1 MMGVRI
7 IVLLLQ
13 KSILT
18 EMRELHLSKEKTMGE
33 WVLVAIVLLI
43 ISLNQGGGRGGGIQ
57 ILERSPS
64 KSVEYIHFLDS
75 DDWLELDCIEKCVDI
90 TLSFQAQIVW
100 HGCKHFY
107 EATQEIKESDFPKQL
122 GLEENQ
128 VYSGLEIFSKLPFP
142 SFSWVAMGIIKS
154 DLVYQTRFE
163 EGIESED
170 AIFGMQTFAL
180 AQKICLIFDNFYNY
194 RIRPNSASQHTL
206 KNKNAQGISFPPH
219 QRDIVEAFGDI
230 FTIRHY
236 RFAYSCAIISLRMD
250 EFIQKESLSSEVK
263 EILKSMIE
271 ERVIYA
277 FGGLSF
283 ERDPKNIREICS
295 KLLDYTSRVRWSSK
309 LAYYFPRV
317 FRILKKLKTMI
328 IKIIREQERATPPPP
343 PHLF

>member
-1 MMGVRI
+1 M
-7 IVLLLQ
+7 
-13 KSILT
+13 
-18 EMRELHLSKEKTMGE
+18 
-33 WVLVAIVLLI
+33 
-43 ISLNQGGGRGGGIQ
+43 
-57 ILERSPS
+57 
-64 KSVEYIHFLDS
+64 
-75 DDWLELDCIEKCVDI
+75 
-90 TLSFQAQIVW
+90 
-100 HGCKHFY
+100 
-107 EATQEIKESDFPKQL
+107 
-122 GLEENQ
+122 EENQ
-128 VYSGLEIFSKLPFP
+128 VYSGLEIFSKLSSP
-142 SFSWVAMGIIKS
+142 SFSWVWQGLIAVWLAQEI
-154 DLVYQTRFE
+154 RFE

-170 AIFGMQTFAL
+170 AIFGMQAFAL
-180 AQKICLIFDNFYNY
+180 STKIYIHNHPLMFY

-206 KNKNAQGISFPPH
+206 KNKNTQGISFPPH

-328 IKIIREQERATPPPP
+328 KR
-343 PHLF
+343 